1 MVSKGQRLRQSL
13 HVYISQYF
21 LQFKTNTSRLHA
33 SLYRSEF
40 GRQLEVIKSANAS
53 GAEILAAARPASP
66 LDWLGLILLLDQIP
80 RNSFRG
86 SEARTAFVTFDPKA
100 LEIALLAIEAGIPE
114 NLQIRYRLAYRFWFY
129 LPLQHSESLKIQEMS
144 MREHEKMFNDV
155 RILINTPTKG
165 SAADIGDIDTLK
177 CQAVLCR
184 NKEGFD
190 SWEGAMMD
198 IVKAHKDI
206 IDQFGRY
213 PHRNQ
218 ALGRESTKDETE
230 YIETGG
236 RTFGS

>member
-1 MVSKGQRLRQSL
+1 
-13 HVYISQYF
+13 
-21 LQFKTNTSRLHA
+21 
-33 SLYRSEF
+33 
-40 GRQLEVIKSANAS
+40 
-53 GAEILAAARPASP
+53 
-66 LDWLGLILLLDQIP
+66 
-80 RNSFRG
+80 
-86 SEARTAFVTFDPKA
+86 
-100 LEIALLAIEAGIPE
+100 
-114 NLQIRYRLAYRFWFY
+114 
-129 LPLQHSESLKIQEMS
+129 

-155 RILINTPTKG
+155 RMLINTPTKG
-165 SAADIGDIDTLK
+165 SSADIGDIDTVE
-177 CQAVLCR
+177 CQAVLSR

-206 IDQFGRY
+206 IDEFGRY